1 MAHPSPQIDDLD
13 QEQLVR
19 FVLETFH
26 RNLIHY
32 GLWFREVEHQN
43 GLDSALAADQEVF
56 EACLAF
62 QMGRLGKI
70 LGFEVDE
77 KGVPLK
83 LKNLSREELID
94 LARGSGANWLVTDGV
109 WFQAVEKA
117 HGMDAAKRANDLC
130 WSRLSPHEAFYI
142 KRVLGLGE
150 RPGLAGLKAALGL
163 RNYTLVNRQSMHDV
177 DEHSFIFQM
186 NDCRVQSARKRR
198 GLADYPCRSAGLVEY
213 PTFASSIDPRIVTEC
228 VGCPPDPHPDE
239 WYCAWKFTLVE

>member
-1 MAHPSPQIDDLD
+1 MPSSTQQLD
-13 QEQLVR
+13 NLEDGQLVR

-43 GLDSALAADQEVF
+43 GMESVLEADHEVF
-56 EACLAF
+56 ESCLAF

-70 LGFEVDE
+70 LGFEVDD

-83 LKNLSREELID
+83 LKNMSRDELME
-94 LARGSGANWLVTDGV
+94 LARASAANWLVTDGV
-109 WFQAVEKA
+109 WFQAVEQA
-117 HGMDAAKRANDLC
+117 HGMEAAKRANDLC
-130 WSRLSPHEAFYI
+130 WSRLSPHEAYYI
-142 KRVLGLGE
+142 KKVLGLGD

-163 RNYTLVNRQSMHDV
+163 RNYALLNVQSIHDV

-186 NDCRVQSARKRR
+186 NECRVQVARKRR
-198 GLADYPCRSAGLVEY
+198 GLADYPCHSVGMVEY
-213 PTFASSIDPRIVTEC
+213 PSFARAIDKRIATEC
-228 VGCPPDPHPDE
+228 VGCPPDHPEE

>member
-1 MAHPSPQIDDLD
+1 MSAPSKEIDKLD
-13 QEQLVR
+13 QEQLIR

-43 GLDSALAADQEVF
+43 GLESVLQADAEVF
-56 EACLAF
+56 ESCLAF
-62 QMGRLGKI
+62 QMGRLGKF

-83 LKNLSREELID
+83 LKQISREELVE
-94 LARGSGANWLVTDGV
+94 LARSSAANWLATDGL
-109 WFQAVEKA
+109 WFQAVERA
-117 HGMDAAKRANDLC
+117 HGMEAAKRANDLC

-150 RPGLAGLKAALGL
+150 QPGLAGLKAALGL
-163 RNYTLVNRQSMHDV
+163 RNYALLNVQSIHEV

-198 GLADYPCRSAGLVEY
+198 GLPDYPCHSVGMVEY
-213 PTFASSIDPRIVTEC
+213 PAFARSIDRRIRTEC
-228 VGCPPDPHPDE
+228 VGCPPDHPAE
-239 WYCAWKFTLVE
+239 WYCAWKFTLVP